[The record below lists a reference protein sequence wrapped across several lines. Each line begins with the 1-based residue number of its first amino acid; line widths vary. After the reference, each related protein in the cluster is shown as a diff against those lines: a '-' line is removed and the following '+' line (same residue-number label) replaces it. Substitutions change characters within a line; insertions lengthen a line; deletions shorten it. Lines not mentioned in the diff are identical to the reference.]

1 MYQKRPSAHKV
12 DFGLC
17 PHVIDNLS
25 AKINVH
31 RDDSPGAGFQPG
43 VGVATVAQLGDGVG
57 VVVASD
63 GRVAKLAD
71 GGNRERRRQRRR
83 QSTCRHE

>member
-1 MYQKRPSAHKV
+1 M
-12 DFGLC
+12 
-17 PHVIDNLS
+17 IDNLS

-31 RDDSPGAGFQPG
+31 KDDSPGAGFQPG
-43 VGVATVAQLGDGVG
+43 VGVAATVAQLTDGVMSVGVG

-63 GRVAKLAD
+63 ARVAKLAD
-71 GGNRERRRQRRR
+71 GGNRERWRQRRR